1 MLTHSLPPQDD
12 FCGEAEEVHEFNPWL
27 NYALPLHRMREMGF
41 HERIFDLLDE
51 RQLTK
56 SELRDFCSILL
67 GEAHVDG
74 MPDPSLDWEGFLR
87 RLDVWLKQKD
97 EAPEQWVSTLL
108 IIYASWTYYGFVVL

>member
-1 MLTHSLPPQDD
+1 
-12 FCGEAEEVHEFNPWL
+12 
-27 NYALPLHRMREMGF
+27 MREMGF